1 MALKDSKHDSEID
14 LFRLE
19 LVNIIDNRHALVQLA
34 KRIDWQACEAKF
46 GGLYASGVGRPGH
59 PIRLMVGLQLLK
71 QICNVSDEELVSV
84 WTENPY
90 WQHLCGEQY
99 FRHELPIDP
108 SLMTLFRKR
117 IGTDGCEF
125 ILGLTV
131 QVGLETKTIAQ
142 SSLAVVNVDTTVQD
156 KAITYP
162 TDAKLLNKARIA
174 LVRLAKKQ
182 GIELRQSYHR
192 VGQSAFA
199 KSARYAHARQYNRAR
214 AHTKKLRTY
223 LGRVIRDIERKAT
236 DLAPLQRLLEIT
248 KRIHSQPKK
257 RADGDVPKIYSV
269 HAPEVECIAKGK
281 AHKKYEFGV
290 KVGLVTTNKESFVLG
305 CKALHG
311 NPYDGHTL
319 QRCIE
324 QVQSLTKIKVTE
336 AYVDRGYK
344 GHGLADLKVWIA
356 GAKRGVTDK
365 IKSKLKRRNAIEPVI
380 GHMKIDGRLGRN
392 FLKGTKGDEM
402 NAILCAAGHN
412 LRKILNKLRLFYAHP
427 IWLLARLVEMLLLSS
442 IPNQRQYTM
451 RIEK

>member
-1 MALKDSKHDSEID
+1 MALKDSKHDPEVD

-19 LVNIIDNRHALVQLA
+19 LVNIIDNRHALAQLA
-34 KRIDWQACEAKF
+34 NRIDWQACEAKF

-71 QICNVSDEELVSV
+71 QICNVSDEELVRV
-84 WTENPY
+84 WVENPY
-90 WQHLCGEQY
+90 WQYLCGEQY
-99 FRHELPIDP
+99 FRHDLPIDP
-108 SLMTLFRKR
+108 SLMTMFRKR
-117 IGTDGCEF
+117 IGTGGCEF

-131 QVGLETKTIAQ
+131 KVGLETKTIAP

-182 GIELRQSYHR
+182 GVELRQSYHR
-192 VGQSAFA
+192 VGQSTFA
-199 KSARYAHARQYNRAR
+199 KSARYAHARQYNRAS
-214 AHTKKLRTY
+214 AHTKKLRIY
-223 LGRVIRDIERKAT
+223 LGRVIRDIERKAN
-236 DLAPLQRLLEIT
+236 DLVPFKRLLEIT
-248 KRIHSQPKK
+248 KRIHSQPKQ
-257 RADGDVPKIYSV
+257 RADGDAPKIYSV

-290 KVGLVTTNKESFVLG
+290 KVGLVSTSKESFVLG

-319 QRCIE
+319 QSCLDQAQSMTNAKIE
-324 QVQSLTKIKVTE
+324 EV
-336 AYVDRGYK
+336 YVDRGYK
-344 GHGLADLKVWIA
+344 GHGITSVKVWIA

-380 GHMKIDGRLGRN
+380 GHMKSDGRLGRN
-392 FLKGTKGDEM
+392 FLKGQIGDEM

-412 LRKILNKLRLFYAHP
+412 LRKILNKLRLFYAQQ
-427 IWLLARLVEMLLLSS
+427 IWLLERMIEVALFGS
-442 IPNQRQYTM
+442 IGASRQLM
-451 RIEK
+451 PFVVK